1 MMAAAS
7 GKVALIIGVTGQD
20 GAYLARFLLGKGYV
34 VHGTSRDAALARLD
48 GLIALRICDK
58 VALHSTSP
66 ADFQSVVQVIE
77 KVAPDEIYNLSGQSS
92 VSLSFTQPA
101 ETLAGIALGTLNMLE
116 SLRRLG
122 GRVRFYNAG
131 SSECFGDTGTRAA
144 NEQTAFRPK
153 SPYGV
158 AKAAAISLVANYR
171 ESYGLFACSGLLF
184 NHESPLRPSR
194 FVSRKISRTVARITS
209 GSQERL
215 AIGNLFIRRDW
226 GWAPDYVE
234 AMWRML
240 QCDKPDDFVVAS
252 GVAHS
257 LEEFVAAA
265 FLEVGLNWRDHV
277 DYDPSLVRPSD
288 IMCSLGDPTKAV
300 QVLDWRP
307 TVKFPEI
314 VTRMVRAERDGAD
327 TGVSPQAKR
336 HENKGAERTSTV
348 PVDEACNCGSRQ
360 NGKKSDRGCNR
371 PRG

>member
-1 MMAAAS
+1 
-7 GKVALIIGVTGQD
+7 VALIAGVTGQD
-20 GAYLARFLLGKGYV
+20 GAYLARFFLEKGYV

-48 GLIALRICDK
+48 GLIALGICDK
-58 VALHSTSP
+58 VALHSMSP

-77 KVAPDEIYNLSGQSS
+77 KVAPEEIYNLSGQSS

-144 NEQTAFRPK
+144 FRPK

-171 ESYGLFACSGLLF
+171 ESCGLFACSGLLF

-194 FVSRKISRTVARITS
+194 FVTRKVTAAAAKIAA
-209 GSQERL
+209 GGGARL
-215 AIGNLFIRRDW
+215 ALGNLSIRRDW

-240 QCDKPDDFVVAS
+240 QCDQPDDFVVAS
-252 GVAHS
+252 GVACS
-257 LEEFVAAA
+257 LEQFVAAA
-265 FLEVGLNWRDHV
+265 FLELGLDWRDHV
-277 DYDPSLVRPSD
+277 DYDPSLVRSSD
-288 IMCSLGDPTKAV
+288 IMYSVADPTKAA
-300 QVLDWRP
+300 QILGWRP
-307 TVKFPEI
+307 TVRMPEI
-314 VTRMVRAERDGAD
+314 VARMVRAERDIA
-327 TGVSPQAKR
+327 GVA
-336 HENKGAERTSTV
+336 
-348 PVDEACNCGSRQ
+348 
-360 NGKKSDRGCNR
+360 
-371 PRG
+371 